1 MAIMPGR
8 SASSNPPFGVTVDL
22 VLFTLVRDRLC
33 ALAVRR
39 RAEPFRSRWA
49 LPGGFVQPQED
60 LEQAARRELREE
72 TGLDASRV
80 HLEQLASYGNPH
92 RDPRQRVVSVAYLA
106 LAPGLPAPIAG
117 SDAADA
123 AWLEVNE
130 LLHLRPGPAFDH
142 GQILRDG
149 LDRARSK
156 LEYTPLATAFCPREF
171 TIAELRK
178 VYEVVWGT
186 ELDPRN
192 FHRKVTGT
200 SGFVVDTKKVRV
212 ERGRPAQVYRVGNL
226 RLLNP
231 PMLRPGLALTR

>member
-1 MAIMPGR
+1 MTGLPRESAR
-8 SASSNPPFGVTVDL
+8 SYPAFAVTVDL
-22 VLFTLVRDRLC
+22 VVFTLVGDRLC
-33 ALAVRR
+33 VLTVMRG
-39 RAEPFRSRWA
+39 AEPFKGRWA
-49 LPGGFVQPQED
+49 LPGGFVKPEEN

-72 TGLDASRV
+72 TGLDAARI
-80 HLEQLASYGNPH
+80 HLEQLATYGDPD

-106 LAPGLPAPIAG
+106 MAPGLPAPTAG

-123 AWLEVNE
+123 SWNEVDS
-130 LLHLRPGPAFDH
+130 LLRSRSALAFDH
-142 GQILRDG
+142 ADILKHG

-171 TIAELRK
+171 TIAELRR
-178 VYEVVWGT
+178 VYEIVWGT

-200 SGFVVDTKKVRV
+200 KGFVVEPKKR
-212 ERGRPAQVYRVGNL
+212 RGGGGRPAQGYRVGNL
-226 RLLNP
+226 VLPNP